1 MRNDGTVITADNV
14 WKRYRRRT
22 SYRTIREAIM
32 ERLRRP
38 FHGQTSTDPSDAFWA
53 LRDVNF
59 AVPRGEAFGIVGP
72 NGSGKTTL
80 LKLLAGISSATRGTI
95 SVQGRVGSLIE
106 LGAGFHP
113 ELTGRENVFLN
124 GAILG
129 MAREDIRRR
138 FDEIVAFAETGD
150 FLDLPL
156 KRYSSG
162 MVVRLG
168 FAVAAHVGAEVLL
181 MDEVLSVGDA
191 RFQQRCLGR
200 LRHLR
205 REGVTTVLVSHNL
218 PTVGLFCD
226 RVAWLQRGEMVAC
239 GPASEVI
246 EAYQRD
252 ATRMEAT
259 APGASD
265 GEVLIV
271 EDIRLF
277 NGAGEETWSFRYRD
291 DLRIR
296 LSYQCRERVV
306 RPAFT
311 LTVRGI
317 EGRVFQASMLLDGRR
332 PETLAG
338 RGVLECIFRR
348 VPLGPG
354 SYHIVGSAK
363 EADGVAYVLPPRV
376 VGHFTVE
383 DDLAAY
389 GWAADRA
396 EVFLPEAAPVI
407 VDYAWHIHES
417 VGGRE

>member
-1 MRNDGTVITADNV
+1 VITAENV

-22 SYRTIREAIM
+22 NYRTLREALM

-38 FHGQTSTDPSDAFWA
+38 FGGTGVAEVSDAFWA
-53 LRDVNF
+53 LRDISL
-59 AVPRGEAFGIVGP
+59 AVRRGEAFGIVGP

-80 LKLLAGISSATRGTI
+80 LKLLAGISLATRGTV
-95 SVQGRVGSLIE
+95 SVRGRVGSLIE

-113 ELTGRENVFLN
+113 ELTGRENIFLN

-129 MAREDIRRR
+129 MPREGIRRR
-138 FDEIVAFAETGD
+138 LDEIVAFAEVGE
-150 FLDLPL
+150 FLEMPL

-168 FAVAAHVGAEVLL
+168 FAVAAHVSAEVLL

-200 LRHLR
+200 LRQLR
-205 REGVTTVLVSHNL
+205 QEGVTTVLVSHNL
-218 PTVGLFCD
+218 PTVGLFCE
-226 RVAWLQRGEMVAC
+226 RAAWLQRGEVVAC
-239 GPASEVI
+239 GPAGEVI

-252 ATRMEAT
+252 ATRMEVT
-259 APGASD
+259 AAGAQD

-271 EDIRLF
+271 EDVRLL
-277 NGAGEETWSFRYRD
+277 NGAGEQAWSFRYQD

-296 LSYQCRERVV
+296 LSFRCRERLF

-311 LTVRGI
+311 LTVRGT
-317 EGRVFQASMLLDGRR
+317 EGRLFQASMLLDGRR

-348 VPLGPG
+348 VPLAPG

-363 EADGVAYVLPPRV
+363 EADGVAYVLLPRV

-383 DDLAAY
+383 GDLAAY
-389 GWAADRA
+389 GWAAERA
-396 EVFLPEAAPVI
+396 EAFLPEVAPVI
-407 VDYAWHIHES
+407 VDYAWQIHEP
-417 VGGRE
+417 VGDAE